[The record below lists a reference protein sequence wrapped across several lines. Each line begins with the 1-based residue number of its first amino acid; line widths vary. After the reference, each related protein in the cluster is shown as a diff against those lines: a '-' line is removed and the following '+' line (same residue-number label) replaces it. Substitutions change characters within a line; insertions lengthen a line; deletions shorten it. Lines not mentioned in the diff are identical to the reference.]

1 MCRDYEIKSYKIQFI
16 FALIF
21 MFAVNM
27 QELVIFEII
36 KVMSPKTRRLLW
48 LIDLVALIFMLLCL
62 VPMYFFYTLVQ
73 YKRWRAEVKL
83 FVILSLEGLYIFLF
97 SRMDESLTFLQRNGD
112 LFSIEYGISRYKRIY
127 FYCG

>member
-1 MCRDYEIKSYKIQFI
+1 MVWFGVTGACRDYEIKSYKIQFI

-62 VPMYFFYTLVQ
+62 VPIYFFYTLVQ
-73 YKRWRAEVKL
+73 YKTWRVEVKL
-83 FVILSLEGLYIFLF
+83 IVILALEGLYIFLF

-112 LFSIEYGISRYKRIY
+112 LFSIEYGISR
-127 FYCG
+127 